1 MIGKREIGIASEH
14 SHSTTVI
21 GKGKEDIV
29 AKILYIED
37 IQDNITLV
45 EKIVRSRGHEFLSAQ
60 NAETGLELA
69 SISKPD
75 LILLDLGLP
84 DADGQTLSVWLRG
97 DPALSSI
104 PIIVLTAWPEEV
116 VRQTVDAY
124 NLNGYLCKPFSLA
137 ELVNK
142 IDSVLGTTTA

>member
-1 MIGKREIGIASEH
+1 M
-14 SHSTTVI
+14 
-21 GKGKEDIV
+21 

-45 EKIVRSRGHEFLSAQ
+45 EKIVRSRGHEFLSAH
-60 NAETGLELA
+60 NAEEGLA
-69 SISKPD
+69 SAFTFKPD

-97 DPALSSI
+97 EPSLSAI

-116 VRQTVDAY
+116 VRQTVEAY
-124 NLNGYLCKPFSLA
+124 DLNGYLCKPFTLQ
-137 ELVNK
+137 ELVSK
-142 IDSVLGTTTA
+142 IDSVLDPRSS

>member
-1 MIGKREIGIASEH
+1 M
-14 SHSTTVI
+14 
-21 GKGKEDIV
+21 

-37 IQDNITLV
+37 IRDNITLV
-45 EKIVRSRGHEFLSAQ
+45 EKIVTSRGHEFQSAT
-60 NAETGLELA
+60 NAEEGLELA
-69 SISKPD
+69 FTSKPD

-116 VRQTVDAY
+116 ARQTVQAY
-124 NLNGYLCKPFSLA
+124 NLNGYLCKPFA
-137 ELVNK
+137 MPDLVK
-142 IDSVLGTTTA
+142 MIDSVLGAKQS

>member
-1 MIGKREIGIASEH
+1 M
-14 SHSTTVI
+14 
-21 GKGKEDIV
+21 

-45 EKIVRSRGHEFLSAQ
+45 EKIVRSRGHEFLSAH
-60 NAETGLELA
+60 NAEEGLA
-69 SISKPD
+69 SAFTFKPD

-97 DPALSSI
+97 EPSLSAI

-116 VRQTVDAY
+116 VRQTVEAY
-124 NLNGYLCKPFSLA
+124 DLNGYLYKPFALQ
-137 ELVNK
+137 ELVSK
-142 IDSVLGTTTA
+142 IDSVLDARPS